1 VPSSGRSS
9 HRRRQVSAVHHDASA
24 EEAFDAAM
32 AELDALDADADRA
45 AAQIHEQIEQTQSAK
60 EQFDALPRPD
70 GHG

>member
-1 VPSSGRSS
+1 M
-9 HRRRQVSAVHHDASA
+9 HHDASA